1 MLTVLTLNF
10 VYIITLK
17 IIKSI
22 LFIKKSSKYLN
33 FLFEYDRML
42 SSLTMEIHMEA
53 DFIEGSVRT
62 RLIVAGI
69 NELEERG
76 VKDFS
81 LRRVALASEVS
92 CAAPYR
98 HFKDKEDFINEI
110 IKYISSKWELLCI
123 EIESV
128 FRNDLRKRIIELAVS
143 NLRFWIANPNYR
155 SVLMTVSPFGTD
167 VLSMFDAPL
176 MAALE
181 QWCAQNGSDYL
192 SKKYTV
198 RALIYGTLIL
208 AGTEENK
215 TLLAERLRD
224 KLEEEF
230 KEI

>member
-1 MLTVLTLNF
+1 MSIVF
-10 VYIITLK
+10 V
-17 IIKSI
+17 
-22 LFIKKSSKYLN
+22 KKLSKDLN
-33 FLFEYDRML
+33 FLFRYDRML
-42 SSLTMEIHMEA
+42 SLLTLEIYMEA

-81 LRRVALASEVS
+81 LRRVALAAEVS

-98 HFKDKEDFINEI
+98 HFKDKDDFINEI
-110 IKYISSKWELLCI
+110 IKYISSKWELLCR

-128 FRNDLRKRIIELAVS
+128 FANDLRSKIIELAVS
-143 NLRFWIANPNYR
+143 NLRFWIANSNYR

-176 MAALE
+176 MAALDE
-181 QWCAQNGSDYL
+181 WCRQKNVDYA
-192 SKKYTV
+192 SKKYAV
-198 RALIYGTLIL
+198 RALVYGTLML

-215 TLLAERLRD
+215 PLLAERLRD
-224 KLEEEF
+224 KLEDEF
-230 KEI
+230 TET

>member
-1 MLTVLTLNF
+1 
-10 VYIITLK
+10 
-17 IIKSI
+17 
-22 LFIKKSSKYLN
+22 
-33 FLFEYDRML
+33 
-42 SSLTMEIHMEA
+42 MEA

-62 RLIVAGI
+62 RLIIAGI

-81 LRRVALASEVS
+81 LRRVALAAEVS

-98 HFKDKEDFINEI
+98 HFKDKDDFINEI

-128 FRNDLRKRIIELAVS
+128 FKNDLRRRIIELAVS
-143 NLRFWIANPNYR
+143 NLRFWIANSNYR
-155 SVLMTVSPFGTD
+155 SVLMTVSPFETD
-167 VLSMFDAPL
+167 VLSMFDTPL
-176 MAALE
+176 MSALE
-181 QWCAQNGSDYL
+181 QWCEQSGCDYL

-198 RALIYGTLIL
+198 RALIYGTLVL

-215 TLLAERLRD
+215 ILLAERLRD
-224 KLEEEF
+224 KLEDEF

>member
-1 MLTVLTLNF
+1 
-10 VYIITLK
+10 
-17 IIKSI
+17 
-22 LFIKKSSKYLN
+22 
-33 FLFEYDRML
+33 
-42 SSLTMEIHMEA
+42 MEA

-81 LRRVALASEVS
+81 LRRVALAAEVS

-98 HFKDKEDFINEI
+98 HFKDKDDFINEI

-123 EIESV
+123 QIESV
-128 FRNDLRKRIIELAVS
+128 FKDDLRKRIIELAVS

-167 VLSMFDAPL
+167 VLSMFDASL

-181 QWCAQNGSDYL
+181 TWCAKNGCDYS

-208 AGTEENK
+208 ASTEENK
-215 TLLAERLRD
+215 ILLAERLRD
-224 KLEEEF
+224 KLEDEF
-230 KEI
+230 KEV